1 MAEERREDCEKKGRV
16 MCRESGESVK
26 KNFLAGLEQKA
37 DRLLEESRGKGLT
50 AEEKERLWDRIKND
64 SEEKKKRGGESM

>member
-16 MCRESGESVK
+16 MCR
-26 KNFLAGLEQKA
+26 

-64 SEEKKKRGGESM
+64 IEEKKKRGGESM

>member
-37 DRLLEESRGKGLT
+37 DRLLEESRGK
-50 AEEKERLWDRIKND
+50 ND
-64 SEEKKKRGGESM
+64 IEEKKKRGGESM